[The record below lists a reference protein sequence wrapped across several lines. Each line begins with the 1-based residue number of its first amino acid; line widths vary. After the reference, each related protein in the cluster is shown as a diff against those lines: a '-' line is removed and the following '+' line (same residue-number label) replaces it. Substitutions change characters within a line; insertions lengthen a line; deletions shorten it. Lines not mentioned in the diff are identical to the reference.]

1 MGGMN
6 SRTLA
11 AVAVIVNLT
20 VCALTAVVVLVVRD
34 RGAAPVAAPA
44 ASPSVSTTSAR
55 PSSTPVPTSSTGPAA
70 TSPSAVPGGTQPVT
84 GPAGITT
91 VIPAGW
97 EVKPTSSPGSVQATD
112 PAQSSRF
119 LRYGG
124 APSPGKALLAAQQDY
139 ERTFPRGHPGYR
151 LIGLEPTTVR
161 GAEAV
166 SWEFEF
172 QADVGLK
179 HVKSVYWRAQGVDYF
194 VYGSSVVAG
203 WTDMQVIFDAALSGA
218 KP

>member
-1 MGGMN
+1 MSGMN

-11 AVAVIVNLT
+11 AVAVVVNLT
-20 VCALTAVVVLVVRD
+20 VCALAAVVVLVVRD
-34 RGAAPVAAPA
+34 HDAAPVAAPA
-44 ASPSVSTTSAR
+44 ATSSVLSTSAR
-55 PSSTPVPTSSTGPAA
+55 PSTLVTTSATTPATTSAP
-70 TSPSAVPGGTQPVT
+70 AVPGGTQPVS

-91 VIPAGW
+91 AIPAGW
-97 EVKPTSSPGSVQATD
+97 QVKPTSAPGSVQATD
-112 PAQSSRF
+112 PAQPARF

-124 APSPGKALLAAQQDY
+124 SPSPGKALLAAQQDY
-139 ERTFPRGHPGYR
+139 ERTFPRGHAGYR

-166 SWEFEF
+166 AWEFEF

-203 WTDMQVIFDAALSGA
+203 WTDMQVIFDAALSAA